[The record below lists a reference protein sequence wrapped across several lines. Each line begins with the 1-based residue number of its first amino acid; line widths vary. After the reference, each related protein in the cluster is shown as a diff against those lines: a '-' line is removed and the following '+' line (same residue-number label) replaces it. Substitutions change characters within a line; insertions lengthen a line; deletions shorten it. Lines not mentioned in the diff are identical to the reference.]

1 MIMIQEKLIRWYKE
15 NKRDLPFRNTEDPYK
30 IWISE
35 IMLQQTTVAAVIP
48 YYERFIDRFPNIYS
62 LSKANLEE
70 VYKLWEGLG
79 YYRRAKHI
87 HETSQILI
95 NDYDGIFPSDY
106 HDILSLKGIGPYT
119 ASAISSFA
127 FHKSYSA
134 IDGNGL
140 RVLSRVFE
148 IKENIALTKTVKM
161 ITDLSNEL
169 IIGYDSS
176 CYNQGLMD
184 LANMICKVKNPLCDQ
199 CPLKS
204 DCLSFNHHSEKLLP
218 ISIKKVN
225 HKELSLIT
233 GIITYKDKVLL
244 IKNEEGLLEN
254 MYGLVQYEAESPY
267 SFIEMFEEDYHEH
280 LEAVS
285 FIKDYRHVFTH
296 RTWKMHVYHF
306 ICDHELEGMYSQ
318 EELLLLPIPTA
329 HKKIIKE
336 ISFFN
341 M

>member
-1 MIMIQEKLIRWYKE
+1 MIQDKLIKWYKE
-15 NKRDLPFRNTEDPYK
+15 NKRDLPFRNTDDPYK

-48 YYERFIDRFPNIYS
+48 YYERFINRFPTISS
-62 LSKANLEE
+62 LSKADLEE

-87 HETSQILI
+87 HETSKILMEK
-95 NDYDGIFPSDY
+95 YDGVFPDEY
-106 HDILSLKGIGPYT
+106 EDILSLKGIGPYT

-134 IDGNGL
+134 IDGNAL

-148 IKENIALTKTVKM
+148 IKENIALNKTVKM
-161 ITDLSNEL
+161 ITELSNKL
-169 IIGYDSS
+169 IVNHDSS
-176 CYNQGLMD
+176 SYNQGLMD
-184 LANMICKVKNPLCDQ
+184 LANMICKVKNPQCTN
-199 CPLKS
+199 CPLS
-204 DCLSFNHHSEKLLP
+204 DDCLSYKHHSEKLLP

-233 GIITYKDKVLL
+233 GIITYEDQYLL
-244 IKNEEGLLEN
+244 IKNDDGLLEN
-254 MYGLVQYEAESPY
+254 MYGLVQYEVESPY
-267 SFIEMFEEDYHEH
+267 SFISKFEDDYHER

-306 ICDHELEGMYSQ
+306 VSSKPLDHMYTK
-318 EELLLLPIPTA
+318 EELLTLPIPTA
-329 HKKIIKE
+329 HKKIITS
-336 ISFFN
+336 II
-341 M
+341 